1 MAPPLVPFLA
11 PLVPFVKGA
20 FGLAYKGLVAY
31 SYANLLDMLTG
42 NRVGNFISNRIFGRQ
57 TGQQN
62 QDNLGLNKRLLNL
75 KETGTPTKGGALR
88 FLGGGGG
95 SDDAPDIV
103 PTNQSVLDSI
113 AMNQGLAL
121 GNTMVPEIDG
131 TSSDQSGF
139 AGLREE
145 IDKINQNIQ
154 AIATAMLASSKIESS
169 YRQELL
175 DDLERSLVNKD
186 KVRSRGRTERSIKNT
201 ILNQRD
207 AFVDK
212 TGSLAG
218 NVANA
223 LALSL
228 GLETANRIAK
238 DTEKKDKKE
247 EQEQGEKVDIDIPT
261 GIDTSEV
268 DDVQF
273 FPEIPFYDEGKND
286 AAIKNLDKTES
297 TLDSFTNI
305 GRSNIDA
312 LFDLFNFNQ
321 SSKEE
326 KQNLLNIDQQSGDNT
341 NNEID
346 INQNSIDKSTDLSQ
360 NINVNSND
368 VAFSPVESM
377 SGATQIIDLRT
388 ARQVS
393 GNTGENDTATTK
405 LDTNIANLAPER
417 RTSPYEVLVRSV

>member
-42 NRVGNFISNRIFGRQ
+42 NRIGNFISNRIFGRQ

-273 FPEIPFYDEGKND
+273 FPELPFYDEGKNE
-286 AAIKNLDKTES
+286 AIKNLDKTES
-297 TLDSFTNI
+297 ALDSFTNI

-326 KQNLLNIDQQSGDNT
+326 KQNLLNIDQQSGSNT
-341 NNEID
+341 NSEID

-405 LDTNIANLAPER
+405 LDTNIANLSPER

>member
-1 MAPPLVPFLA
+1 MAPIAIPFLA

-20 FGLAYKGLVAY
+20 FGLGMKGIVTY
-31 SYANLLDMLTG
+31 SYLSLLDMFTG
-42 NRVGNFISNRIFGRQ
+42 NRIGNFISNRIFGRQ

-145 IDKINQNIQ
+145 IDKINLNIQ
-154 AIATAMLASSKIESS
+154 SIATAMLASSKIESS

-228 GLETANRIAK
+228 GLEAVNSILN
-238 DTEKKDKKE
+238 DSEKKDKKE
-247 EQEQGEKVDIDIPT
+247 EQGQEVDNEVIPT

-268 DDVQF
+268 DDIQL
-273 FPEIPFYDEGKND
+273 FPELPFYDEGKNE
-286 AAIKNLDKTES
+286 AIKNLDKTES
-297 TLDSFTNI
+297 ALDSFTNI

-321 SSKEE
+321 SSKQE
-326 KQNLLNIDQQSGDNT
+326 KQNLFNIDQQSGSNT
-341 NNEID
+341 NSEID

-393 GNTGENDTATTK
+393 GNTNDTATTK
-405 LDTNIANLAPER
+405 LDTNIANLDPER

>member
-1 MAPPLVPFLA
+1 MAPIVPFLA

-20 FGLAYKGLVAY
+20 FGLGMKGLVAY
-31 SYANLLDMLTG
+31 SYASLLDMFTG
-42 NRVGNFISNRIFGRQ
+42 NRIGNFISNRIFGRQ

-121 GNTMVPEIDG
+121 GNTMAPEIDG
-131 TSSDQSGF
+131 TSSDQGGF

-228 GLETANRIAK
+228 GLEASNRIIK
-238 DTEKKDKKE
+238 DIEKKDEKE
-247 EQEQGEKVDIDIPT
+247 EQEQGEEVDIDIPT
-261 GIDTSEV
+261 GIDTSGV
-268 DDVQF
+268 DDIQL
-273 FPEIPFYDEGKND
+273 FPEIPFYDEGKNE
-286 AAIKNLDKTES
+286 AIKNLDSTES
-297 TLDSFTNI
+297 ALDSFTNI

-312 LFDLFNFNQ
+312 LFDLFNFNK

-326 KQNLLNIDQQSGDNT
+326 KQNLFNIDQQSGDNT

-346 INQNSIDKSTDLSQ
+346 LNQNSIDKSTDLSQ

-393 GNTGENDTATTK
+393 GNTNDTATTK
-405 LDTNIANLAPER
+405 LDTNIANLDPER
-417 RTSPYEVLVRSV
+417 RTSPYEILVRSV

>member
-1 MAPPLVPFLA
+1 MAPIVPFLA

-20 FGLAYKGLVAY
+20 FGLGMKGLVTY
-31 SYANLLDMLTG
+31 SYLSLLDMFTG
-42 NRVGNFISNRIFGRQ
+42 NRIGNFISNRIFGRQ

-121 GNTMVPEIDG
+121 GNTMAPEIDG

-228 GLETANRIAK
+228 GLEAANSIAK
-238 DTEKKDKKE
+238 DIEKKDKKE
-247 EQEQGEKVDIDIPT
+247 EQERGEEVDIDIPT
-261 GIDTSEV
+261 GIDTSDV
-268 DDVQF
+268 DDIQL
-273 FPEIPFYDEGKND
+273 FPEIPFYDEGKNE
-286 AAIKNLDKTES
+286 AIKNLDSTES

-326 KQNLLNIDQQSGDNT
+326 KQNLLNIDQQSGNNT

>member
-1 MAPPLVPFLA
+1 MAFQFLPFIA
-11 PLVPFVKGA
+11 PLVPFVKGG

-31 SYANLLDMLTG
+31 SYVNLLDMLTG
-42 NRVGNFISNRIFGRQ
+42 NRIGNFISNRLFGRQ

-113 AMNQGLAL
+113 AINQGLAL
-121 GNTMVPEIDG
+121 GNTMAPEIDG

-145 IDKINQNIQ
+145 IDKINLNIQ
-154 AIATAMLASSKIESS
+154 SIATAMLASSKIESS

-228 GLETANRIAK
+228 GLEAANSILK
-238 DTEKKDKKE
+238 DSEKKDKKE
-247 EQEQGEKVDIDIPT
+247 EQGQGEEVDNEVIPT

-268 DDVQF
+268 DDIQL
-273 FPEIPFYDEGKND
+273 FPELPFYDEGKNE
-286 AAIKNLDKTES
+286 AIKNLDSTES

-326 KQNLLNIDQQSGDNT
+326 KQNLLNIDQQSGSNT
-341 NNEID
+341 NSEID
-346 INQNSIDKSTDLSQ
+346 INQDSIDKSTDLSQ

-393 GNTGENDTATTK
+393 GNTNDTATTK
-405 LDTNIANLAPER
+405 LDTNIANLDPER

>member
-42 NRVGNFISNRIFGRQ
+42 NRIGNFISNRIFGRQ

-238 DTEKKDKKE
+238 DIEKKDKKE
-247 EQEQGEKVDIDIPT
+247 EQEQGEEVDIDIPT
-261 GIDTSEV
+261 GIDTSGV
-268 DDVQF
+268 DDIQL

-326 KQNLLNIDQQSGDNT
+326 KQNLLNIDQQSGSNT
-341 NNEID
+341 NSEID

-405 LDTNIANLAPER
+405 LDTNIANLDPER
-417 RTSPYEVLVRSV
+417 RTSPYEILVRSV

>member
-11 PLVPFVKGA
+11 PLVPFVKGG

-42 NRVGNFISNRIFGRQ
+42 NRIGNFISNRIFGRQ

-121 GNTMVPEIDG
+121 GNTMAPEIDG
-131 TSSDQSGF
+131 TSSDQGGF

-326 KQNLLNIDQQSGDNT
+326 KQNLLNIDQQSGSNT
-341 NNEID
+341 NSEID

-388 ARQVS
+388 ARQVL

-405 LDTNIANLAPER
+405 LDTNIANLSPER

>member
-11 PLVPFVKGA
+11 PLVPFVKGG

-42 NRVGNFISNRIFGRQ
+42 NRIGNFISNRIFGRQ

-228 GLETANRIAK
+228 GLEAANSILK
-238 DTEKKDKKE
+238 DSEKKDKKE
-247 EQEQGEKVDIDIPT
+247 EQEKGEEVDNEVIPT

-268 DDVQF
+268 DDIQL
-273 FPEIPFYDEGKND
+273 FPEIPFYDEGKNE
-286 AAIKNLDKTES
+286 AIKNLDSTES

-326 KQNLLNIDQQSGDNT
+326 KQNLLNIDQQSGSNT
-341 NNEID
+341 NSEID

-377 SGATQIIDLRT
+377 SGMTQIIDLRT

-393 GNTGENDTATTK
+393 GSTNDTAKTK
-405 LDTNIANLAPER
+405 LDTNIANLDPER

>member
-1 MAPPLVPFLA
+1 MAPPFVPFLA

-20 FGLAYKGLVAY
+20 FGLGMKGIVTY
-31 SYANLLDMLTG
+31 SYLSLLDMFTG
-42 NRVGNFISNRIFGRQ
+42 NRIGNFISNRIFGRQ

-145 IDKINQNIQ
+145 IDKINLNIQ
-154 AIATAMLASSKIESS
+154 SIATAMLASSKIESS

-228 GLETANRIAK
+228 GLEAVNSILK
-238 DTEKKDKKE
+238 DSEKKDKKE
-247 EQEQGEKVDIDIPT
+247 EQGQEVDNEVIPT

-268 DDVQF
+268 DDIQL
-273 FPEIPFYDEGKND
+273 FPELPFYDEGKNE
-286 AAIKNLDKTES
+286 AIKNLDSTES
-297 TLDSFTNI
+297 ALDSFTNI

-321 SSKEE
+321 SSKQE
-326 KQNLLNIDQQSGDNT
+326 KQNLFNIDQQSGSNT
-341 NNEID
+341 NSEID
-346 INQNSIDKSTDLSQ
+346 INQDSIDKSTDLSQ

-368 VAFSPVESM
+368 VSFSPVESM

-393 GNTGENDTATTK
+393 GNTNDTATTK
-405 LDTNIANLAPER
+405 LDTNIANLDPER

>member
-20 FGLAYKGLVAY
+20 FALGYKGLVTY
-31 SYANLLDMLTG
+31 SYLSLLDMFTG
-42 NRVGNFISNRIFGRQ
+42 NRIGNFISNRIFGRQ

-121 GNTMVPEIDG
+121 GNTMAPEIDG
-131 TSSDQSGF
+131 TSSDQGGF

-228 GLETANRIAK
+228 GLEASNRIIK
-238 DTEKKDKKE
+238 DIEKKDKKE
-247 EQEQGEKVDIDIPT
+247 EQEQGEEVDIDIPT
-261 GIDTSEV
+261 GIDTSGV
-268 DDVQF
+268 DDIQL
-273 FPEIPFYDEGKND
+273 FPEIPFYDEGKKE
-286 AAIKNLDKTES
+286 AIKNLDSTES
-297 TLDSFTNI
+297 ALDSFTNI

-312 LFDLFNFNQ
+312 LFDLFNFNK

-326 KQNLLNIDQQSGDNT
+326 KQNLFNIDQQSGDNT

-346 INQNSIDKSTDLSQ
+346 LNQNSIDKSTDLSQ

-393 GNTGENDTATTK
+393 GNTNDTATTK
-405 LDTNIANLAPER
+405 LDTNIANLNPER
-417 RTSPYEVLVRSV
+417 RTSPYEILVRSV

>member
-1 MAPPLVPFLA
+1 MAFQFLPFIA
-11 PLVPFVKGA
+11 PLVPFVKGG

-31 SYANLLDMLTG
+31 SYVNLLDMLTG
-42 NRVGNFISNRIFGRQ
+42 NRIGNFISNRLFGRQ

-113 AMNQGLAL
+113 AINQGLAL
-121 GNTMVPEIDG
+121 GNTMAPEIDG

-145 IDKINQNIQ
+145 IDKINLNIQ
-154 AIATAMLASSKIESS
+154 SIATAMLASSKIESS
-169 YRQELL
+169 YRQQLL

-228 GLETANRIAK
+228 GLEAANSILK
-238 DTEKKDKKE
+238 DSEKKDKKE
-247 EQEQGEKVDIDIPT
+247 EQGQGEEVDNEVIPT

-268 DDVQF
+268 DDIQL
-273 FPEIPFYDEGKND
+273 FPELPFYDEGKNE
-286 AAIKNLDKTES
+286 AIKNLDSTES

-326 KQNLLNIDQQSGDNT
+326 KQNLLNIDQQSGSNT
-341 NNEID
+341 NSEID
-346 INQNSIDKSTDLSQ
+346 INQDSIDKSTDLSQ

-393 GNTGENDTATTK
+393 GNTNDTATTK
-405 LDTNIANLAPER
+405 LDTNIANLDPER